1 MLHINSTGD
10 KMNAEFTKLNED
22 IKVMLMKAEEQKT
35 MFEREAVIAE
45 KVVQSEKKIT
55 FEEMQKSSSDQLLS
69 VPTQPE
75 IITE

>member
-1 MLHINSTGD
+1 
-10 KMNAEFTKLNED
+10 
-22 IKVMLMKAEEQKT
+22 

-45 KVVQSEKKIT
+45 KVVKSEKKIT
-55 FEEMQKSSSDQLLS
+55 FEEMQKSSSDQLMS